1 MHKTELFRYV
11 GNDEIKIFKDIQD
24 DYMEEVGADLPIPY
38 DEMHLIVMLR
48 LVQNGGNI
56 VIINDDILAWCNEFA
71 EYNEAERY
79 LSQDERDMSVRNI
92 YENISSKDGFVEH
105 IKECLI
111 DPDGDELLA
120 RLNAFLQ

>member
-11 GNDEIKIFKDIQD
+11 GNDEIKTFKDIQD
-24 DYMEEVGADLPIPY
+24 DYMEEVGAYLPIPY
-38 DEMHLIVMLR
+38 DEMHLIIMLR

-79 LSQDERDMSVRNI
+79 LSQNERDMSVRNI
-92 YENISSKDGFVEH
+92 YENISSKDSFVEH
-105 IKECLI
+105 IKECLVE
-111 DPDGDELLA
+111 PDGAELLA
-120 RLNAFLQ
+120 RLNTFLQ

>member
-11 GNDEIKIFKDIQD
+11 GNDEIKTFKDIQD

-38 DEMHLIVMLR
+38 DEMHLIIMLR

-79 LSQDERDMSVRNI
+79 LSQNERDMSVRNI
-92 YENISSKDGFVEH
+92 YENISSKDSFVEH
-105 IKECLI
+105 IKECLVE
-111 DPDGDELLA
+111 PDGAELLA
-120 RLNAFLQ
+120 RLNTFLQ

>member
-24 DYMEEVGADLPIPY
+24 DYMEEVGANLPIPY
-38 DEMHLIVMLR
+38 DEMHLIIMLR
-48 LVQNGGNI
+48 LAQNGGNI

-92 YENISSKDGFVEH
+92 YENISAKDCFVEH
-105 IKECLI
+105 IKECLVE
-111 DPDGDELLA
+111 PDGAELLA
-120 RLNAFLQ
+120 RLNTFLQ